1 MAKQIKKEIS
11 KKEQEELFKILE
23 QRFEKNQ
30 KRHKNISWSSV
41 KIKLENQIDKLWS
54 LHKMEDSG
62 GEPDVVAYD
71 KKTDEYIFMDCS
83 PESPKNRRS
92 LCYDRDALDTRKEFK
107 PEDNVLDMASSM
119 GIELINEEQYRE
131 LQKIGPFDLKTSS
144 WIETPAAIRKLGG
157 ALFGDYRYGTVF
169 VYHNGA
175 QSYYAARGFRGM
187 IKVYKYT
194 IV

>member
-54 LHKMEDSG
+54 LHKMEESG

-71 KKTDEYIFMDCS
+71 R
-83 PESPKNRRS
+83 N
-92 LCYDRDALDTRKEFK
+92 L
-107 PEDNVLDMASSM
+107 N
-119 GIELINEEQYRE
+119 
-131 LQKIGPFDLKTSS
+131 QKIM
-144 WIETPAAIRKLGG
+144 
-157 ALFGDYRYGTVF
+157 Y
-169 VYHNGA
+169 
-175 QSYYAARGFRGM
+175 
-187 IKVYKYT
+187 
-194 IV
+194 

>member
-71 KKTDEYIFMDCS
+71 KKTDEYIF
-83 PESPKNRRS
+83 K
-92 LCYDRDALDTRKEFK
+92 
-107 PEDNVLDMASSM
+107 
-119 GIELINEEQYRE
+119 
-131 LQKIGPFDLKTSS
+131 
-144 WIETPAAIRKLGG
+144 
-157 ALFGDYRYGTVF
+157 
-169 VYHNGA
+169 H
-175 QSYYAARGFRGM
+175 
-187 IKVYKYT
+187 
-194 IV
+194 